1 MNIKQERQF
10 IQELL
15 ESGKLDSLSVQV
27 IALNIFAKSIGYK
40 AVNGDVR
47 KGFSKYSRPAFSAT
61 RKDFC
66 SLEEMQSCY
75 NRGYRNLQTSAHK
88 VVGNKVVE
96 RISLQYN
103 KRTNKNLTT
112 QLEWLKFIKED

>member
-27 IALNIFAKSIGYK
+27 IALNIFSNSIGYE
-40 AVNGDVR
+40 AVGGDIR
-47 KGFSKYSRPAFSAT
+47 KGFSKYSHPAFSVT
-61 RKDFC
+61 RQDFC

-75 NRGYRNLQTSAHK
+75 NHGYRNLRTSVHK
-88 VVGNKVVE
+88 VVGNKIVE